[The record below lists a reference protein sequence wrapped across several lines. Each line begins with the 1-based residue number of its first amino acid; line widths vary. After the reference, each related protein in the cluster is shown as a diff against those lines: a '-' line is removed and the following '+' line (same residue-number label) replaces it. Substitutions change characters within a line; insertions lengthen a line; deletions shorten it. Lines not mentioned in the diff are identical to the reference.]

1 LRGWINA
8 VWLSVFVSSA
18 TDRVPVLSRDTGAAV
33 IGAALN
39 RGVWAIGIVSI
50 LATVPVLVEI
60 FSRGGFSSDLP
71 VPIAVLGVL
80 LLLTLF
86 KIVRPGSV
94 AVATSVVIGG
104 VCVYVYVF
112 SILSAHPDLQI
123 AAMYV
128 LNRPAL
134 IVAITGTASARPLTA
149 IYWGVAGYLVAEGAT
164 ALACVELGLPVVLGA
179 GPSIAELNYL
189 AVFGALV
196 VVQRIQRGRLPDF
209 AVLQGEARRRES
221 VRQRERRAIALI
233 HDTVLNDLAVI
244 INGPAA
250 LDDRARD
257 RLRADVATLAR
268 GISGDDGSGSSSG
281 KRSGSLDTKFHD
293 ELLAIV
299 SDVQWRGLT
308 VEVTG
313 ASDVV
318 LRMTPESAA
327 AGLGAVR
334 ACLENVLLHSGA
346 STADIVLGATAE
358 AATVMII
365 DGGGG
370 FDLLAV
376 PSDRLGLRS
385 SVIERVEATGGSVRI
400 WSTPGRGT
408 SVLISI
414 PLRATPIAT
423 AR

>member
-164 ALACVELGLPVVLGA
+164 ALACVQLGLPVVLGA

-268 GISGDDGSGSSSG
+268 GVSGDDGSGSSSG